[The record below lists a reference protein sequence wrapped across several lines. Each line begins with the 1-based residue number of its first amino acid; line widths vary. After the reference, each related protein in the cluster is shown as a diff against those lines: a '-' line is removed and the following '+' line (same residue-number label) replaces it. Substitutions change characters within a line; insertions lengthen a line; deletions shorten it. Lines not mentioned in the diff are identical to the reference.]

1 MTETPE
7 MITAA
12 VSDRICKH
20 MNKDHGDAVLL
31 YAQYFG
37 SLPQAEAATL
47 LQIDPAGMDLTV
59 TIASREE
66 SMRILFPR
74 PLVEAK
80 DAHGV
85 LVEMMKEAQAWAN
98 PGSAA
103 P

>member
-1 MTETPE
+1 
-7 MITAA
+7 
-12 VSDRICKH
+12 
-20 MNKDHGDAVLL
+20 
-31 YAQYFG
+31 
-37 SLPQAEAATL
+37 
-47 LQIDPAGMDLTV
+47 MDLTV